1 MFASDRGAVARAL
14 WIAAGVGTFLLV
26 INHGDHL
33 LREPLCPHFYLKAGL
48 TYLTPFFVSLLSNE
62 LAARRAA

>member
-1 MFASDRGAVARAL
+1 MARAL

>member
-1 MFASDRGAVARAL
+1 MFERGVVVRAI
-14 WIAAGVGTFLLV
+14 WIALVVGTLLLL

-33 LREPLCPHFYLKAGL
+33 LREPVCPHFFLKAAL
-48 TYLTPFFVSLLSNE
+48 TYLTPLMVSLVSSE